1 MRVTHELLNYFI
13 CQHSE
18 LIDAKP
24 SSRQRNKKM
33 EYQRHYDFVITHV
46 DFTHI
51 EQKMAKNSFFEM
63 KV

>member
-1 MRVTHELLNYFI
+1 MTHELLNYFI

-24 SSRQRNKKM
+24 RETKKKENQR
-33 EYQRHYDFVITHV
+33 RYDFVITHV

-51 EQKMAKNSFFEM
+51 EQKMAKNSLFEM